1 MKLDDTEIN
10 CQIKDSEVD
19 IMCDG
24 DSMKVLV
31 RKAFYSQ
38 MSVLQLADPTCNMNN
53 GNVVDVNE
61 EYFMVTAPLDGCG
74 TRVEVADKQI
84 LFINTLYDNKGRAQD
99 EKSGAWIR
107 THSVVTLEFA
117 CAYQTVV
124 DVDSQVTVEPSYV
137 KGSSRGTGN
146 FDFKLQTYSDSTY
159 STVASE
165 GFKTG
170 ELMFFDIKL
179 DRAVDG
185 VKFTVTD
192 CTVWDA
198 AKEKHYNVIEDQCLD
213 SYIKAASLDPVLVPY
228 RARFSYIVFEFLGAK
243 DASEVILSCKIAV
256 CHPSDSFYSQCA
268 AGCQLPNEPDQKNR
282 KRRSAELDIVF

>member
-1 MKLDDTEIN
+1 MFKFLVKMYELRN
-10 CQIKDSEVD
+10 RLSSVHFHV
-19 IMCDG
+19 
-24 DSMKVLV
+24 KVLV

-137 KGSSRGTGN
+137 KG
-146 FDFKLQTYSDSTY
+146 
-159 STVASE
+159 
-165 GFKTG
+165 
-170 ELMFFDIKL
+170 
-179 DRAVDG
+179 
-185 VKFTVTD
+185 FTV
-192 CTVWDA
+192 
-198 AKEKHYNVIEDQCLD
+198 
-213 SYIKAASLDPVLVPY
+213 
-228 RARFSYIVFEFLGAK
+228 
-243 DASEVILSCKIAV
+243 
-256 CHPSDSFYSQCA
+256 
-268 AGCQLPNEPDQKNR
+268 
-282 KRRSAELDIVF
+282 